1 MGDQTIFPYI
11 MLIIGIALNVITY
24 RDDRITQE
32 TFDLSLFATA
42 LAIGTIILFN

>member
-1 MGDQTIFPYI
+1 MEGQIIFPYI
-11 MLIIGIALNVITY
+11 MLIIGLVLNVITY

-42 LAIGTIILFN
+42 LAIGTIILFD